1 MPGTVRLGGRALHLV
16 VDGYG
21 GSPEKLQDAEVVRR
35 FLDEYPAAIGMTK
48 IIEPQVYTYRGQKLE
63 DWGVSGFVLIAE
75 SHISVHTFPERGYI
89 NIDVFSCKRFDAD
102 VAQDDLKA
110 AFGLREVK
118 TWTLERGLDFVT
130 PRELYG
136 SMVRERVHLI
146 GARGRGDA

>member
-1 MPGTVRLGGRALHLV
+1 
-16 VDGYG
+16 
-21 GSPEKLQDAEVVRR
+21 
-35 FLDEYPAAIGMTK
+35 MTK

-89 NIDVFSCKRFDAD
+89 NIDVFSCKSFDAD
-102 VAQDDLKA
+102 TAQNDLKA
-110 AFGLREVK
+110 AFGLRDVK